1 MGWGVESENVFSNR
15 LNREAA
21 EDDKNWIFINGGVG
35 NYNAERYINNYFEN
49 WEKLNFSDIIIH
61 FL

>member
-1 MGWGVESENVFSNR
+1 M
-15 LNREAA
+15 
-21 EDDKNWIFINGGVG
+21 G

-61 FL
+61 FFVNDTEVIEPAKVNFFTNNFSFFHYYHSECSKE